1 MRARRRQSLPPWE
14 RHAASVRHPTGR
26 ARRRW
31 PRAYDGGV
39 ASEPEVKR
47 RYRGRLEQDRRSGA
61 GEGIRRRST
70 LETLRMSPVRNGLI
84 GLAVVGT
91 ATPIAINQYQQALR
105 TDASH
110 ERMSANTATEQP
122 VGDAGVADAWSAME
136 QEQTTAESAREASIE
151 ANMERYADFNL
162 TRDLAEAIHDMAV
175 DSDIDPDIAF
185 GLVRAESSFKNSST
199 SRVGAVG
206 LTQLMPKTA
215 AWLEP
220 GVTVRD
226 LRDQDTNLRIGFR
239 YLKQLIEKY
248 DGNESLALIAYNR
261 GPGTVDRVL
270 KKGGNPDN
278 GYADFVKTGKVGKHK
293 G

>member
-1 MRARRRQSLPPWE
+1 MRAHRRQSLPPWE
-14 RHAASVRHPTGR
+14 RHVASARHPTGR
-26 ARRRW
+26 ARRRF

-39 ASEPEVKR
+39 ESEPVVKR
-47 RYRGRLEQDRRSGA
+47 RYRGRAEQDRRADPNQGL
-61 GEGIRRRST
+61 RRRST
-70 LETLRMSPVRNGLI
+70 LDTLRQSPLRNGLI

-91 ATPIAINQYQQALR
+91 ATPIAVNQYQQALR

-110 ERMSANTATEQP
+110 ERMSAQAATERV
-122 VGDAGVADAWSAME
+122 VGDAGVTGAWNTME

-151 ANMERYADFNL
+151 TNMERYAEFNL
-162 TRDLAEAIHDMAV
+162 TRDLAEAIYDMAV

-185 GLVRAESSFKNSST
+185 GLVRAESSFKNTST

-220 GVTVRD
+220 GTTVRD
-226 LRDQDTNLRIGFR
+226 LRDQNTNLRIGFG
-239 YLKQLIEKY
+239 YLKQLIQKY

-278 GYADFVKTGKVGKHK
+278 GYADFVKTGNVGKHK